1 MNFWPF
7 KSFFGYVL
15 KRSLGK
21 FLKNDI
27 DLKLY
32 DFSKTKVTFK
42 SLDIN
47 VQVGISFNIEKNLI
61 Y

>member
-1 MNFWPF
+1 MNSIMNFWPF

-21 FLKNDI
+21 FLKNEI
-27 DLKLY
+27 DLNLY
-32 DFSKTKVTFK
+32 DFSKSKVTFK

-47 VQVGISFNIEKNLI
+47 V
-61 Y
+61 